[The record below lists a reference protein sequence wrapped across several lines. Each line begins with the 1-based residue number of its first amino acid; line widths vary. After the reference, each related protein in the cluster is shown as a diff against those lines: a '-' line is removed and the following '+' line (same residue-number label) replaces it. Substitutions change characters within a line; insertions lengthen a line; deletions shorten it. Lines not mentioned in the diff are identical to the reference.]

1 MQNQFLP
8 IGSVVQLKNSTA
20 CVMIAGYLPMGP
32 SRPGYV
38 WDYSGFK
45 FPLGYVR
52 DDEIY
57 CFDQDQIEVVHALG
71 YQDRE
76 QFSFVNSLAYS
87 VEKIKADA
95 MAQAGGQGGQ
105 N

>member
-1 MQNQFLP
+1 MENHFLP

-38 WDYSGFK
+38 WDYSGMR

-57 CFDQDQIEVVHALG
+57 CFDQDQIEVVHSLG
-71 YQDRE
+71 YQDKE
-76 QFSFVNSLAYS
+76 QFSFIRTLEYS
-87 VEKIKADA
+87 VDKIKEDM
-95 MAQAGGQGGQ
+95 MAKEGPKQ
-105 N
+105 